1 MEVPS
6 QSGEVVAAALP
17 SISTDVDSSLPQP
30 ASTQSTTSVSAPPS
44 TAVPSESKVTDEP
57 LPLPSPV
64 SSSQTTLGDVLPV
77 LPRSPA
83 SPTKITEVPSPP
95 QSPLPVRPAPFLAT
109 ASDVPPASPTT
120 SATVSPSK
128 ATNVILPL
136 LSQAVAPSS
145 LSGPGTKTSSTPTH
159 VLSAAQDTASTVNTT
174 TGDYQKSSVVPL
186 APTVVEFHEE
196 STSTLLKKSD
206 KQQGDQALSVSDP
219 KLVSDDEWI
228 KCVGQLEVITNQSK
242 NLINTVKSDCV
253 IGNVEEFL
261 TSVVSSS
268 KEIKFLCGKLEL
280 KSQNLLSQVLEEA
293 ANREDYL
300 TDVLQSDDQVPQDP
314 GSRPV
319 VLTDKQRMYL
329 VKLGPY
335 QPKLSSFP
343 KNEAMKKVK
352 DTCCFSSRWYG
363 EYPYLEYSIVTD
375 RAYCFVCKLF
385 SHGFDREK
393 SERVWIEGFCDWWK
407 AKGSRGKGKPGKIQ
421 LHFQSNSHKAA
432 LFDYATFCTESE
444 RVDLLLDKSK
454 RTRLIEE
461 EKILQQHRNVI
472 AMMIDICRT
481 LARQGLAFRNEPE
494 MDSNFEQIVHLIS
507 RHNTAMKAWLTERN
521 SRPYHTTY
529 MSKNCLDEYIT
540 LLGETVQNNIVKE
553 INDAGIIGI
562 IADTTP
568 DITHVDQL
576 TVAVRFVDANDM
588 PKERLLTTAEVKD
601 KTGEG
606 MAKAILKA
614 LSESKVDTDSI
625 RFQTYDSAATMSGKY
640 NGAQKK
646 LSSIL
651 DRPITYIPCLPHGSN
666 LVIEH
671 GCNASKLVTYMYD
684 ALEACYVFFSSST
697 SRHAALKEKL
707 EITEGAMQLRNLS
720 KTRWSARP
728 EAVEAF
734 WRSYEEICE
743 VLDEMTNATK
753 KYDSETRTKAH
764 GLYIKIKSFDFII
777 VLMFMKNVMYKTKH
791 MVDVLQTEELDVS
804 GALISM
810 ESTLKILQSM
820 RSNAEEQKHFVE
832 AALNFARGVDVDGH
846 EEFKRVHR
854 RRKLPK
860 KLDDNPA
867 SSAEFTLY
875 SYYNKEMNAV
885 LDVMISVLDSK
896 CENLRSSFKPFSEI
910 LDPNVNEYDTESFAA
925 ALQNLSETYPSE
937 IPDTKSLTLELEV
950 FNIHFSKHVE
960 QHPEVQKTIRS
971 AAQFALS
978 SQRKHKLFP
987 LLSKVFRLFLTAPP
1001 SVCKSERS
1009 FSRLKL
1015 LKTYLRNRIKEKK
1028 LHYLMLLSCES
1039 DLTDQLDL
1047 QEIVDRWK
1055 GMKTRRIKI

>member
-1 MEVPS
+1 MGKCRLEQLCVCVWHTVCVCVIHLRSAAASVCVCTYLYLYPYDRLVSRHKRRMKRSRPSRRTVKCNECKKSMSYEFWKNTHCTTVHPTIRNPRYTEIDTHNIEKFFSAKQRKVGSTSDEPEGPILEVPS

-352 DTCCFSSRWYG
+352 DTCQDGMQREQAHGSPVSLSWVVLYTWGVHTGVSQEGTLRGWA
-363 EYPYLEYSIVTD
+363 V
-375 RAYCFVCKLF
+375 RATVL
-385 SHGFDREK
+385 
-393 SERVWIEGFCDWWK
+393 
-407 AKGSRGKGKPGKIQ
+407 
-421 LHFQSNSHKAA
+421 A
-432 LFDYATFCTESE
+432 LCVYA
-444 RVDLLLDKSK
+444 
-454 RTRLIEE
+454 
-461 EKILQQHRNVI
+461 VI
-472 AMMIDICRT
+472 
-481 LARQGLAFRNEPE
+481 
-494 MDSNFEQIVHLIS
+494 
-507 RHNTAMKAWLTERN
+507 
-521 SRPYHTTY
+521 
-529 MSKNCLDEYIT
+529 
-540 LLGETVQNNIVKE
+540 
-553 INDAGIIGI
+553 
-562 IADTTP
+562 
-568 DITHVDQL
+568 L
-576 TVAVRFVDANDM
+576 TVAYTSTLTASLTVAKKQTVVNTIRPRPPSGSHHVTRGYLNAG
-588 PKERLLTTAEVKD
+588 RIQHLTTVPRPSYPSPAPASHSNAAPTAVLSLPLYLAPPSPATRSYGFPAGAFYSRGID
-601 KTGEG
+601 TTVGVSCSCTPAAVALDARQHLFSPRRHRVSDDDAAQG
-606 MAKAILKA
+606 VASLRDPTSDSLTHQLKA
-614 LSESKVDTDSI
+614 LITKLRTEVSTLREDINAPAGTQPSPVVEWTFDV
-625 RFQTYDSAATMSGKY
+625 ATVSHPILGADFLTHY
-640 NGAQKK
+640 NILIDLKNRK
-646 LSSIL
+646 LL
-651 DRPITYIPCLPHGSN
+651 DPL
-666 LVIEH
+666 
-671 GCNASKLVTYMYD
+671 
-684 ALEACYVFFSSST
+684 T
-697 SRHAALKEKL
+697 SV
-707 EITEGAMQLRNLS
+707 S
-720 KTRWSARP
+720 
-728 EAVEAF
+728 
-734 WRSYEEICE
+734 
-743 VLDEMTNATK
+743 
-753 KYDSETRTKAH
+753 TRTRPAA
-764 GLYIKIKSFDFII
+764 GD
-777 VLMFMKNVMYKTKH
+777 
-791 MVDVLQTEELDVS
+791 
-804 GALISM
+804 
-810 ESTLKILQSM
+810 STHTSTI
-820 RSNAEEQKHFVE
+820 NA
-832 AALNFARGVDVDGH
+832 GVG
-846 EEFKRVHR
+846 
-854 RRKLPK
+854 
-860 KLDDNPA
+860 
-867 SSAEFTLY
+867 
-875 SYYNKEMNAV
+875 
-885 LDVMISVLDSK
+885 
-896 CENLRSSFKPFSEI
+896 
-910 LDPNVNEYDTESFAA
+910 
-925 ALQNLSETYPSE
+925 
-937 IPDTKSLTLELEV
+937 
-950 FNIHFSKHVE
+950 
-960 QHPEVQKTIRS
+960 
-971 AAQFALS
+971 
-978 SQRKHKLFP
+978 
-987 LLSKVFRLFLTAPP
+987 
-1001 SVCKSERS
+1001 
-1009 FSRLKL
+1009 
-1015 LKTYLRNRIKEKK
+1015 
-1028 LHYLMLLSCES
+1028 
-1039 DLTDQLDL
+1039 
-1047 QEIVDRWK
+1047 
-1055 GMKTRRIKI
+1055 